1 MNHTCDSLFVAYH
14 SLWLDLKED
23 TLSWKQ
29 LDSLQTLQIR
39 AIASIESSVQD
50 YALAVLELIGDTVI
64 VRFPE
69 ENTEEES
76 ARYAFKEKAEE
87 ERLNPKKIQSA
98 AFTIF
103 PNPNSGLFNIKL
115 NELSGDLR
123 VQVNDLTGRVVFNS
137 EYPVFEKNEVS
148 LDLSH
153 LTKGIYLCSV
163 YVDNSLSGIK
173 RIVFI
178 K

>member
-76 ARYAFKEKAEE
+76 ARYAFKEKAE
-87 ERLNPKKIQSA
+87 RLDPKKIQSA

-103 PNPNSGLFNIKL
+103 PNPNSGLFTIKL

-123 VQVNDLTGRVVFNS
+123 VQVNDLTGRVVFNA
-137 EYPVFEKNEVS
+137 EYPTLKENIIG

-153 LTKGIYLCSV
+153 LVKGVYLCSV
-163 YVDNSLSGIK
+163 YRHNSLTGTQ

>member
-64 VRFPE
+64 VRIPE
-69 ENTEEES
+69 ESTEES
-76 ARYAFKEKAEE
+76 ARYAFKEKE
-87 ERLNPKKIQSA
+87 ERKLPKLKKTQEVP
-98 AFTIF
+98 FTIY
-103 PNPNSGLFNIKL
+103 PNPNSGLFTI
-115 NELSGDLR
+115 ELSEKTTGELR
-123 VQVNDLTGRVVFNS
+123 IQLTDLTGRVVFS
-137 EYPVFEKNEVS
+137 SGYNEINTYLIGV
-148 LDLSH
+148 DLSG
-153 LTKGIYLCSV
+153 LSKGVYLCSV
-163 YVDNSLSGIK
+163 FENNYIIGTQRVILIK
-173 RIVFI
+173 
-178 K
+178 